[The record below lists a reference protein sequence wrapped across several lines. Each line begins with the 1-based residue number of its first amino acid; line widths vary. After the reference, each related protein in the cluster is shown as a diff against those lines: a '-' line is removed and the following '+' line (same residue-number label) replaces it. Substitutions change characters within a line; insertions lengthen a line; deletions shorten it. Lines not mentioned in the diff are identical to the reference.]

1 MGGAGAK
8 TDTDTQ
14 AQADAENAR
23 AERAELDAAL
33 EKASDELGLESYYRD
48 CVRPLLGQPRE
59 QWPTCCGGSCEP
71 CSQILV
77 LVADRVHTLLG
88 K

>member
-1 MGGAGAK
+1 MMAVDEEANV
-8 TDTDTQ
+8 T
-14 AQADAENAR
+14 R
-23 AERAELDAAL
+23 AALDAAL
-33 EKASDELGLESYYRD
+33 TKASDELGLESYYRD

-59 QWPTCCGGSCEP
+59 QWPTCCGGTCEP

-77 LVADRVHTLLG
+77 LVADRVQTLLG

>member
-1 MGGAGAK
+1 MASDADDAK
-8 TDTDTQ
+8 
-14 AQADAENAR
+14 AR
-23 AERAELDAAL
+23 LDAAL

-59 QWPTCCGGSCEP
+59 QWPTCCGGTCEP

-77 LVADRVHTLLG
+77 LVAERVQTLLG
-88 K
+88 QK

>member
-1 MGGAGAK
+1 MEAGSDA
-8 TDTDTQ
+8 DAQ
-14 AQADAENAR
+14 AQAESAK

-33 EKASDELGLESYYRD
+33 ERASDELGLESYYRD

-77 LVADRVHTLLG
+77 LVADRVQTLLR

>member
-1 MGGAGAK
+1 MAAGPDA
-8 TDTDTQ
+8 DAQ
-14 AQADAENAR
+14 AQAQAEKAN

-33 EKASDELGLESYYRD
+33 ERASDELGLESYYRD

-59 QWPTCCGGSCEP
+59 QWPTCCGGACEP

-77 LVADRVHTLLG
+77 LVADRVQTLLR

>member
-1 MGGAGAK
+1 MA
-8 TDTDTQ
+8 
-14 AQADAENAR
+14 ADAAEAEAKATR
-23 AERAELDAAL
+23 AALDAAL
-33 EKASDELGLESYYRD
+33 TKASDELGLESYYRD

-59 QWPTCCGGSCEP
+59 QWPTCCGGTCEP

-77 LVADRVHTLLG
+77 LVAHRVQTLLG

>member
-1 MGGAGAK
+1 MGADEVDGA
-8 TDTDTQ
+8 D
-14 AQADAENAR
+14 
-23 AERAELDAAL
+23 ERAALDAAL
-33 EKASDELGLESYYRD
+33 TKASDELGLETYYRD

-59 QWPTCCGGSCEP
+59 QWPTCCGGTCEP

-77 LVADRVHTLLG
+77 LVADRVQTLLA

>member
-1 MGGAGAK
+1 MG
-8 TDTDTQ
+8 
-14 AQADAENAR
+14 ADDQQPDVTR
-23 AERAELDAAL
+23 AALDAAL
-33 EKASDELGLESYYRD
+33 TKASDELGLESYYRD

-59 QWPTCCGGSCEP
+59 QWPTCCGGTCEP

-77 LVADRVHTLLG
+77 LVADRVQTLLG

>member
-1 MGGAGAK
+1 MGADEAASSGDDDATAAK
-8 TDTDTQ
+8 
-14 AQADAENAR
+14 AA
-23 AERAELDAAL
+23 LDAAL
-33 EKASDELGLESYYRD
+33 EKASDELGLATYYRD

-59 QWPTCCGGSCEP
+59 QWPTCCGGTCEP

-77 LVADRVHTLLG
+77 LVADRVQTLLA